1 MPQFTWSTAMTANQ
15 LGLNPLSGWQYE
27 FLPWPAEV
35 ILLMRATTTGVRNTI
50 FSGSET
56 IQERTPMQSGGTAG
70 TTPSELNTAAIA
82 FNAAAGDRL
91 KLVLDEVLERRDPLR
106 YAPRARRPRAAI
118 VSDSAVERKAEIDRT
133 VANTRCDQN
142 ALPGVDI
149 PREGEPDVGH
159 DTTILSVA
167 LDRVLAGSAE
177 QKVFDHEWRDAV
189 RHMLDS

>member
-50 FSGSET
+50 YSGSET
-56 IQERTPMQSGGTAG
+56 IQERTPMQGGGTAG

-91 KLVLDEVLERRDPLR
+91 KLALDEVLAGTPTVDGVIIVNPL
-106 YAPRARRPRAAI
+106 
-118 VSDSAVERKAEIDRT
+118 
-133 VANTRCDQN
+133 
-142 ALPGVDI
+142 L
-149 PREGEPDVGH
+149 
-159 DTTILSVA
+159 
-167 LDRVLAGSAE
+167 
-177 QKVFDHEWRDAV
+177 
-189 RHMLDS
+189 